1 MGATV
6 TTDVIVVL
14 TEIVIIVDVSMAT
27 VATVVIIT
35 VFLVGNFSCMILSFI
50 NVSGVVADVFIAIS

>member
-6 TTDVIVVL
+6 TTDVIGML
-14 TEIVIIVDVSMAT
+14 IEIVIIVDVSMVT